1 MSPDMNPAQ
10 AAKSTMVEALDTSGV
25 RTMLIPLQGLTLM
38 LPNALVAEVVG
49 YYPPDRLKGTPTWL
63 LGKAQWRGVYLPL
76 ISFERLIG
84 IGFASPGHKA
94 RILVLYGLKPWMD
107 RLPYYALLVTEV
119 PRLQRASVETL
130 ELVEA
135 EPSVGLINKVKAGER
150 EVWVPDIDY
159 LCEQIVQAWHI
170 HS

>member
-1 MSPDMNPAQ
+1 MKP
-10 AAKSTMVEALDTSGV
+10 TMVEALDTSGV

-49 YYPPDRLKGTPTWL
+49 YYPPDKLKGAPNWL

-84 IGFASPGHKA
+84 TKFSSPGHKA
-94 RILVLYGLKPWMD
+94 RILVLYGLKPWIE

-119 PRLQRASVETL
+119 PRLQRATAETL
-130 ELVEA
+130 ELLDA
-135 EPSVGLINKVKAGER
+135 EPSIGLTNKVKAGER
-150 EVWVPDIDY
+150 EVWIPDLDFLSEHIN
-159 LCEQIVQAWHI
+159 QAWQAYT
-170 HS
+170 

>member
-1 MSPDMNPAQ
+1 MKP
-10 AAKSTMVEALDTSGV
+10 TMVEALDASGV

-49 YYPPDRLKGTPTWL
+49 YYPPDFLKGAPKWL

-84 IGFASPGHKA
+84 TGFASPGHKA
-94 RILVLYGLKPWMD
+94 RILVLYGLKPWVD

-119 PRLQRASVETL
+119 PRLQRASGETL
-130 ELVEA
+130 ELLSA
-135 EPSVGLINKVKAGER
+135 EPSIGLTNKVRVGER
-150 EVWVPDIDY
+150 DVWVPDIDY
-159 LCEQIVQAWHI
+159 LCEHITQAWQPY
-170 HS
+170 S

>member
-1 MSPDMNPAQ
+1 MKPSMI
-10 AAKSTMVEALDTSGV
+10 EALDASGV

-49 YYPPDRLKGTPTWL
+49 YYPPDKLKGAPNWL

-84 IGFASPGHKA
+84 TNFSSPGHKA
-94 RILVLYGLKPWMD
+94 RILVLYGLKPWVD

-119 PRLQRASVETL
+119 PRLQRASNETL
-130 ELVEA
+130 ELLDA
-135 EPSVGLINKVKAGER
+135 EPSVGLINKVKVGDR
-150 EVWVPDIDY
+150 EVWVPELDY
-159 LCEQIVQAWHI
+159 LCEHIIQAWHPY
-170 HS
+170 S